1 MLAIIAMSCLVN
13 GNYGLEFM
21 EAPGWLTGDE
31 RKLLF
36 KRRVR
41 Q

>member
-1 MLAIIAMSCLVN
+1 MMAIIALRCRVE
-13 GNYGLEFM
+13 GYYDLEFV

-36 KRRVR
+36 KGE
-41 Q
+41 

>member
-1 MLAIIAMSCLVN
+1 MLAIIALRYRVD
-13 GNYGLEFM
+13 GDHDLEFM

-36 KRRVR
+36 KGE
-41 Q
+41 